1 MPASDDE
8 DGVDID
14 HPSHSELPRCRMTGS
29 RIFAACGGE
38 AEEHRRA
45 LILLAQP
52 DEPDELPVHWLV
64 WEMEE
69 IVGKVDLGHEVP
81 TAKVVPHRV
90 HTLHLEVFVPKVTF
104 EGAKV
109 QTTSHLYGILLRD
122 GEEGAL
128 QLTLG
133 VGWELFR
140 GRRLQ
145 IMLKSGGAC
154 L

>member
-14 HPSHSELPRCRMTGS
+14 HPSHSELPRCRMTGG

-81 TAKVVPHRV
+81 TAKVVPHGSTAEGGVLQVQKR
-90 HTLHLEVFVPKVTF
+90 PDF
-104 EGAKV
+104 E
-109 QTTSHLYGILLRD
+109 
-122 GEEGAL
+122 
-128 QLTLG
+128 
-133 VGWELFR
+133 R
-140 GRRLQ
+140 G
-145 IMLKSGGAC
+145 
-154 L
+154 